1 MFMGFEG
8 FQWFMG
14 VVEDRNDPLQQGRL
28 RVRVFGLHTD
38 QKSKDDFHGIPTEE
52 LLWMH
57 PMMPINSAS
66 MSGIGNSP
74 TGAVEGTNVVGFFRD
89 KFCQDGVIMGTV
101 GGTYA
106 EKPNSSK
113 GFSDPNG
120 VYPTY
125 IGNDVNVLARGVEPS
140 DTDVNVTVVTKPDGI
155 VVKEPNVVAQQNDNI
170 SQAPAPNELPL
181 DQIPVDDDP
190 NFTIEKM
197 LIGDEGKKLKVYWDH
212 LGYPTIG
219 IGHLIARDFY
229 AKKNQNPSDPKINSQ
244 LSKQIGRTVTN
255 GIITEK
261 ECSTLFAA
269 DLIKVQIGIRNN
281 STVNNVYQD
290 LNASRRMAI
299 ENMCFQMGVGGV
311 AKFKN
316 TLASM
321 KAKEWKTAYNGL
333 MSSLWAKQTQGRA
346 SRISQIVLTGNLE
359 SYGVIAPK
367 PPIPPIPPITFVD
380 VEIAPDDPY
389 VAPDTRTMFVEPPS
403 SYAAQYPYN
412 QVFQTEAGHIQEFD
426 STPNNERYHLKH
438 PSGTFTEI
446 QPDGKRIDKIFGDNY
461 TITINDRNI
470 EVGGDLNVVV
480 LSNTKTYIM
489 GHSEVFIDG
498 NALVTCRGN
507 MTTNVEGNMTSN
519 VSGDIRVKTLSN
531 AFLDVAG
538 DVTETIKGNVAQDIT
553 GNVTQI
559 IAGGVDSDIA
569 GDYNIRANSFHVNT
583 SADATIFAGGNTHL
597 KGSNAVMEASNV
609 AQISGTTITLN

>member
-8 FQWFMG
+8 FKWFMG
-14 VVEDRNDPLQQGRL
+14 VVEDRQDPLQQGRL

-89 KFCQDGVIMGTV
+89 ALCQDGVIMGTV
-101 GGTYA
+101 GGTYR
-106 EKPNSSK
+106 EKPNTNK

-120 VYPTY
+120 NFPTY
-125 IGNDVNVLARGVEPS
+125 VGNDVNVLARSVESS
-140 DTDVNVTVVTKPDGI
+140 DDDVNTTVVTKPSGT
-155 VVKEPNVVAQQNDNI
+155 VVKEPAVVAQQNDNI

-181 DQIPVDDDP
+181 DQIPVDDNPD
-190 NFTIEKM
+190 FTIEKM
-197 LIGDEGKKLKVYWDH
+197 LVGDEGKKLLMYLDH

-219 IGHLIARDFY
+219 IGHLVVRTSY
-229 AKKNQNPSDPKINSQ
+229 ANNKNFANDPALNAL
-244 LSKQIGRTVTN
+244 LSKQVGRTITN
-255 GIITEK
+255 GRITET
-261 ECSTLFAA
+261 ECSALFAA
-269 DLIKVQIGIRNN
+269 DLVKVQIGIRNN

-316 TLASM
+316 TLAAM
-321 KAKEWKTAYNGL
+321 KAQEWKKAYDGL
-333 MSSLWAKQTQGRA
+333 MASLWANQTKGRA
-346 SRISQIVLTGNLE
+346 SRVSQIVLTGNLE
-359 SYGVIAPK
+359 SYGVIAK
-367 PPIPPIPPITFVD
+367 PTFKSVPFST
-380 VEIAPDDPY
+380 EIDPDDPY
-389 VAPDTRTMFVEPPS
+389 VAPDTRTMFKEPES
-403 SYAAQYPYN
+403 SYAAVYPYN

-426 STPNNERYHLKH
+426 STPNHERYHLKH

-446 QPDGKRIDKIFGDNY
+446 QPDGTKVDKIFGDNY

-489 GHSEVFIDG
+489 GSSEVFIDG
-498 NALVTCRGN
+498 NTVVTCRGN
-507 MTTNVEGNMTSN
+507 MTSNVEGNMTSN

-538 DVTETIKGNVAQDIT
+538 DVTETINGNVTQDIT

-559 IAGGVDSDIA
+559 IAGDVDSDIA
-569 GDYNIRANSFHVNT
+569 GDYNIRANSFHVNA
-583 SADATIFAGGNTHL
+583 SSDATIFAGGNTHL